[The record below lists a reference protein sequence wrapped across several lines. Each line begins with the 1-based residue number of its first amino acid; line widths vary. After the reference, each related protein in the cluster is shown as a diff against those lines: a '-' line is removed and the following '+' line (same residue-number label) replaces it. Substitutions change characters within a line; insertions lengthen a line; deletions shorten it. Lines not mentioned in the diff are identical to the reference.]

1 MKDFFKYTL
10 ATMLGIF
17 IMSTFTMV
25 MGLVMLFV
33 VSLSD
38 SMKPTI
44 ARHSVLKITLSGTI
58 SERSAGANP
67 LTSILGNPM
76 ADEQGLDDIL
86 SAIRVAKDNKR
97 IEGIYLDGGVVSTD
111 VASLQEI
118 RKALIDFKKSGKFI
132 VSYADSYSQG
142 SYYVCSVAD
151 KVLLNPVGMLDWH
164 GLSSNPI
171 FYKDLLEKVG
181 VKMQVFRVGTYKSF
195 VEPYTRT
202 EMSPENREQTAFLLG
217 GLWKDLCTEVAQSRH
232 LPVDAIN
239 NYANQY
245 QNFADPSVYINE
257 KLVDKLVYI
266 EEVRNVLR
274 DMVGGNR
281 VSMVDPFTLSL
292 LETEKGRKNK
302 VAVYYAYGDI
312 VDAATS
318 SGGLRGD
325 EIVGNQ
331 VIQDLDELANDDNIK
346 AVVLRV
352 NSGGGSAY
360 ASEQIWH
367 AVELLK
373 KKKPVVVSMGGTA
386 ASGGYYISCGADKII
401 ADPTTV
407 TGSIGIFGMIP
418 DFSGLMTEKL
428 GLHFDIVKTNEASDF
443 GAMGRGMTAAEGEAL
458 QNYVNRGYGLFLKR
472 VANGRNKTVE
482 QINQVAQGRVWTGRQ
497 ALKLGLVDQLGTLED
512 AIKEAARLAKLDK
525 YDVRRVPYITDWL
538 TDYLQRQQDDYMDR
552 KLRRSLGVY
561 YDPLRF
567 VSSLQ
572 GRDCLQARMYS
583 ALNIR

>member
-217 GLWKDLCTEVAQSRH
+217 GLWKDLCTEVAQSRR

-312 VDAATS
+312 VDASTS

>member
-217 GLWKDLCTEVAQSRH
+217 GLWKDLCTEVAQSRR
-232 LPVDAIN
+232 LPVEAIN

-266 EEVRNVLR
+266 EEVRNILR

-312 VDAATS
+312 VDASTS

-325 EIVGNQ
+325 EIVGSQ

-512 AIKEAARLAKLDK
+512 AIKEAARLAKLEK

>member
-401 ADPTTV
+401 ADPTTI

>member
-10 ATMLGIF
+10 ATMLGMF
-17 IMSTFTMV
+17 IMGAFTMA
-25 MGLVMLFV
+25 MGFVMLLV
-33 VSLSD
+33 VSISD
-38 SMKPTI
+38 SMKPTV
-44 ARHSVLKITLSGTI
+44 AKHSVLQITLSGTI

-67 LTSILGNPM
+67 LVSILGNPM

-86 SAIRVAKDNKR
+86 AAIRVAKDNKR
-97 IEGIYLDGGVVSTD
+97 IEGIYLAGGVVSTD

-151 KVLLNPVGMLDWH
+151 KVLLNPAGMLDWH

-217 GLWKDLCTEVAQSRH
+217 GLWKDLCTDVAQSRR
-232 LPVDAIN
+232 LPVGTIN
-239 NYANQY
+239 NYANLY

-257 KLVDKLVYI
+257 KLVDKLVYV
-266 EEVRNVLR
+266 EEVRDILR

-281 VSMVDPFTLSL
+281 VSMVDPFTLSM
-292 LETEKGRKNK
+292 LETEKGRKDK

-312 VDAATS
+312 VDASTS
-318 SGGLRGD
+318 SGGLRSD

-386 ASGGYYISCGADKII
+386 ASGGYYISCGANKII

-512 AIKEAARLAKLDK
+512 AVKEAARLAKLDK

-538 TDYLQRQQDDYMDR
+538 TDYIQRQQDDYMDR

>member
-1 MKDFFKYTL
+1 M
-10 ATMLGIF
+10 
-17 IMSTFTMV
+17 
-25 MGLVMLFV
+25 
-33 VSLSD
+33 
-38 SMKPTI
+38 
-44 ARHSVLKITLSGTI
+44 
-58 SERSAGANP
+58 
-67 LTSILGNPM
+67 
-76 ADEQGLDDIL
+76 
-86 SAIRVAKDNKR
+86 
-97 IEGIYLDGGVVSTD
+97 VSTD
-111 VASLQEI
+111 VATLQEI

-151 KVLLNPVGMLDWH
+151 KVLLNPAGMLDWH

-217 GLWKDLCTEVAQSRH
+217 GLWKDLCTEVAQSRR
-232 LPVDAIN
+232 LPVEAIN

-257 KLVDKLVYI
+257 KLVDKLVYV
-266 EEVRNVLR
+266 EEVRDILR

-281 VSMVDPFTLSL
+281 VSMVDPFTLSM
-292 LETEKGRKNK
+292 LETEKGRKDE

-312 VDAATS
+312 VDASTS
-318 SGGLRGD
+318 SGGLRSD
-325 EIVGNQ
+325 EIVGGQ
-331 VIQDLDELANDDNIK
+331 VIQDLDALANDDNIK

-497 ALKLGLVDQLGTLED
+497 ALKLGLVDQLGTLDD
-512 AIKEAARLAKLDK
+512 AVKEAARLAKLDE

-538 TDYLQRQQDDYMDR
+538 TDYIQRQQDDYMDR

>member
-217 GLWKDLCTEVAQSRH
+217 GLWKDLCTEVAQSRR
-232 LPVDAIN
+232 LPVEAIN

-443 GAMGRGMTAAEGEAL
+443 DAMGRGMTAAEGEAL

>member
-312 VDAATS
+312 VDASTS

-325 EIVGNQ
+325 EIVDNQ

-497 ALKLGLVDQLGTLED
+497 ALKLGLIDQLGTLED

>member
-325 EIVGNQ
+325 EIVGDQ

-512 AIKEAARLAKLDK
+512 AIKEAARLAKLEK

>member
-217 GLWKDLCTEVAQSRH
+217 GLWKDLCTEVAQSRR
-232 LPVDAIN
+232 LPVEAIN

-386 ASGGYYISCGADKII
+386 ASGGYYISCGANKII

-472 VANGRNKTVE
+472 VANGRNKTVA

-497 ALKLGLVDQLGTLED
+497 ALNLGLVDQLGTLED

>member
-10 ATMLGIF
+10 ATMLGMF
-17 IMSTFTMV
+17 IMSAFTMA

-217 GLWKDLCTEVAQSRH
+217 GLWKDLCTEVAQSRR
-232 LPVDAIN
+232 LPVEAIN

-312 VDAATS
+312 VDASTS

>member
-217 GLWKDLCTEVAQSRH
+217 GLWKDLCTEVAQSRR
-232 LPVDAIN
+232 LPVEAIN

-312 VDAATS
+312 VDASTS

-497 ALKLGLVDQLGTLED
+497 ALKLGLIDQLGTLED

>member
-217 GLWKDLCTEVAQSRH
+217 GLWKDLCTEVAQSRR
-232 LPVDAIN
+232 LPVEAIN

-325 EIVGNQ
+325 EIVGNE

-512 AIKEAARLAKLDK
+512 AIKEAARLAKLEK

>member
-67 LTSILGNPM
+67 LASILRNPM

-232 LPVDAIN
+232 LPVEAIN

-245 QNFADPSVYINE
+245 QNFADPSAYINE

-312 VDAATS
+312 VDASTS

-497 ALKLGLVDQLGTLED
+497 ALKLGLIDQLGTLED

>member
-1 MKDFFKYTL
+1 
-10 ATMLGIF
+10 ML
-17 IMSTFTMV
+17 
-25 MGLVMLFV
+25 
-33 VSLSD
+33 
-38 SMKPTI
+38 
-44 ARHSVLKITLSGTI
+44 R
-58 SERSAGANP
+58 
-67 LTSILGNPM
+67 
-76 ADEQGLDDIL
+76 
-86 SAIRVAKDNKR
+86 
-97 IEGIYLDGGVVSTD
+97 
-111 VASLQEI
+111 
-118 RKALIDFKKSGKFI
+118 
-132 VSYADSYSQG
+132 
-142 SYYVCSVAD
+142 
-151 KVLLNPVGMLDWH
+151 
-164 GLSSNPI
+164 
-171 FYKDLLEKVG
+171 
-181 VKMQVFRVGTYKSF
+181 QVR
-195 VEPYTRT
+195 
-202 EMSPENREQTAFLLG
+202 
-217 GLWKDLCTEVAQSRH
+217 
-232 LPVDAIN
+232 
-239 NYANQY
+239 
-245 QNFADPSVYINE
+245 
-257 KLVDKLVYI
+257 
-266 EEVRNVLR
+266 
-274 DMVGGNR
+274 
-281 VSMVDPFTLSL
+281 
-292 LETEKGRKNK
+292 
-302 VAVYYAYGDI
+302 
-312 VDAATS
+312 AA
-318 SGGLRGD
+318 GD
-325 EIVGNQ
+325 EIVGGQ
-331 VIQDLDELANDDNIK
+331 VIQDLDALANDDNIK

-482 QINQVAQGRVWTGRQ
+482 QINQVAQGRVWTGQQ
-497 ALKLGLVDQLGTLED
+497 ALKLGLVDQLGTLDD
-512 AIKEAARLAKLDK
+512 AVKEAARLAKLDE

-538 TDYLQRQQDDYMDR
+538 TDYIQRQQDDYMDR

>member
-217 GLWKDLCTEVAQSRH
+217 GLWKDLCTEVAQSRR
-232 LPVDAIN
+232 LPVEAIN

-497 ALKLGLVDQLGTLED
+497 ALKLGLIDQLGTLED

>member
-10 ATMLGIF
+10 ATMLGMF
-17 IMSTFTMV
+17 IMGAFTMA

-217 GLWKDLCTEVAQSRH
+217 GLWKDLCTEVAQSRR
-232 LPVDAIN
+232 LPVEAIN

-312 VDAATS
+312 VDASTS

>member
-217 GLWKDLCTEVAQSRH
+217 GLWKDLCTEVAQSRR
-232 LPVDAIN
+232 LPVEAIN

>member
-217 GLWKDLCTEVAQSRH
+217 GLWKDLCTEVAQSRR
-232 LPVDAIN
+232 LPVEAIN

-312 VDAATS
+312 VDASTS

-512 AIKEAARLAKLDK
+512 AIKEAARLAKLEK

>member
-1 MKDFFKYTL
+1 T
-10 ATMLGIF
+10 
-17 IMSTFTMV
+17 
-25 MGLVMLFV
+25 
-33 VSLSD
+33 
-38 SMKPTI
+38 
-44 ARHSVLKITLSGTI
+44 
-58 SERSAGANP
+58 
-67 LTSILGNPM
+67 
-76 ADEQGLDDIL
+76 
-86 SAIRVAKDNKR
+86 
-97 IEGIYLDGGVVSTD
+97 
-111 VASLQEI
+111 
-118 RKALIDFKKSGKFI
+118 
-132 VSYADSYSQG
+132 YSQG

-151 KVLLNPVGMLDWH
+151 KVLLNPAGMLDWH

-217 GLWKDLCTEVAQSRH
+217 GLWKDLCTEVAQSRR
-232 LPVDAIN
+232 LPVEAIN

-257 KLVDKLVYI
+257 KLVDKLVYV
-266 EEVRNVLR
+266 EEVRDILR
-274 DMVGGNR
+274 DMVGENS
-281 VSMVDPFTLSL
+281 VSMVDPFTLSM
-292 LETEKGRKNK
+292 LETEKGRKDK

-312 VDAATS
+312 VDASTS

-325 EIVGNQ
+325 EIVGGQ
-331 VIQDLDELANDDNIK
+331 VIQDLDALANDDNIK

-472 VANGRNKTVE
+472 VADGRNKTVE

-497 ALKLGLVDQLGTLED
+497 ALKLGLVDQLGTLDD
-512 AIKEAARLAKLDK
+512 AVKEAARLAKLDE

-538 TDYLQRQQDDYMDR
+538 TDYIQRQQDDYMDR

>member
-217 GLWKDLCTEVAQSRH
+217 GLWKDLCTEVAQSRR
-232 LPVDAIN
+232 LPVEAIN

-497 ALKLGLVDQLGTLED
+497 ALKLGLADQLGTLED
-512 AIKEAARLAKLDK
+512 AIKEAARLAKLEK

>member
-217 GLWKDLCTEVAQSRH
+217 GLWKDLCTEVAQSRR
-232 LPVDAIN
+232 LPVEAIN

-497 ALKLGLVDQLGTLED
+497 ALKLGLIDQLGTLED
-512 AIKEAARLAKLDK
+512 AIKEAARLAKLEK

>member
-10 ATMLGIF
+10 ATMLGMF
-17 IMSTFTMV
+17 IMGAFTMV

-217 GLWKDLCTEVAQSRH
+217 GLWKDLCTEVAQSRR
-232 LPVDAIN
+232 LPVEAIN

-292 LETEKGRKNK
+292 LETEKRRKNK

-312 VDAATS
+312 VDASTS

-512 AIKEAARLAKLDK
+512 AIKEAARLAKLEK

>member
-10 ATMLGIF
+10 ATMLGMF
-17 IMSTFTMV
+17 IMGAFTMA

-67 LTSILGNPM
+67 LASILGNPM

-151 KVLLNPVGMLDWH
+151 KVLLNPIGMLDWH

-217 GLWKDLCTEVAQSRH
+217 GLWKDLCTEVAQSRR
-232 LPVDAIN
+232 LPVEAIN

-292 LETEKGRKNK
+292 LETEKRRKNK

-312 VDAATS
+312 VDASTS

-512 AIKEAARLAKLDK
+512 AIKEAARLAKLEK

>member
-10 ATMLGIF
+10 ATMLGMF
-17 IMSTFTMV
+17 IMGAFTMA
-25 MGLVMLFV
+25 MGFVMLLV

-44 ARHSVLKITLSGTI
+44 AKHSVLKITLSGTI
-58 SERSAGANP
+58 SERSVGANP

-217 GLWKDLCTEVAQSRH
+217 GLWKDLCTEVAQSRR
-232 LPVDAIN
+232 LPVEAIN

-257 KLVDKLVYI
+257 KLVDKLVYV
-266 EEVRNVLR
+266 EEVRDILR

-281 VSMVDPFTLSL
+281 VSMVDPFTLSM
-292 LETEKGRKNK
+292 LETEKGRKDE

-312 VDAATS
+312 VDASTS
-318 SGGLRGD
+318 SGGLRSD

-512 AIKEAARLAKLDK
+512 AIKEAARLAKLEK

>member
-217 GLWKDLCTEVAQSRH
+217 GLWKDLCTEVAQSRR
-232 LPVDAIN
+232 LPVEAIN

-512 AIKEAARLAKLDK
+512 AIKEAARLAKLEK

>member
-512 AIKEAARLAKLDK
+512 AIKEAARLAKLEK